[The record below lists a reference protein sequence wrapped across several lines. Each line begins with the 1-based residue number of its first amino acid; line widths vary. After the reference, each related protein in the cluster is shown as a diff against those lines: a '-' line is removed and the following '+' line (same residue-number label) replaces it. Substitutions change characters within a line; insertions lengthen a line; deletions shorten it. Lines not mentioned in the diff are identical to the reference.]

1 MAEED
6 GVVESHR
13 VIVTGNN
20 NSGKS
25 VVVEEAHATV
35 TGPGNFDFWQ
45 TEAGHSPHDLSIG
58 RSPMK
63 FFPAPGGTMF
73 RLFTIPPADPKLTP
87 AEIAAMQE
95 WFFNEIGSP
104 EARGDTSRHPMMHTT
119 PTVDYIV
126 LLSGEISLV
135 LDEGNAI
142 ELKPFDAIVQ
152 RATHHSWIN
161 TGREPAL
168 LMCVMVGGK

>member
-1 MAEED
+1 MA
-6 GVVESHR
+6 ESHR
-13 VIVTGNN
+13 VIVTGTNKA
-20 NSGKS
+20 GKS
-25 VVVEEAHATV
+25 VVVEEAHTTM

-45 TEAGHSPHDLSIG
+45 TKAGHSPHDLSIG

-63 FFPAPGGTMF
+63 FFPAAGGSMF
-73 RLFTIPPADPKLTP
+73 RLFTIPPADPNMTP
-87 AEIAAMQE
+87 AEIATMQE
-95 WFFNEIGSP
+95 WFFKEVGDP
-104 EARGDTSRHPMMHTT
+104 EARGDTSRHPMMHKT

-135 LDEGNAI
+135 LDEGDPI
-142 ELKPFDAIVQ
+142 ELKPFDAVVQ
-152 RATHHSWIN
+152 RAADHSWVN

>member
-13 VIVTGNN
+13 LIVTGNN

-45 TEAGHSPHDLSIG
+45 TKAGHSPHDLSIG

-95 WFFNEIGSP
+95 WFFNEIDIP

-135 LDEGNAI
+135 LDEGDAI

-152 RATHHSWIN
+152 RATNHSWVN